1 MATDGHFVRRQFALL
16 CVHTLLFQT
25 VTFLLRPT
33 ASYRAV
39 DLGVDA
45 SWLGLLAGA
54 FALVPLAVALPAG
67 GLADRYGEARVM
79 VAGACLI
86 AAAAGL
92 LAVNSDSFAVLV
104 AGMAVLGTGHLLCA
118 VGQQSSVARLAP
130 AGRLDS
136 AYGYYTF
143 AGSIGQAIGPG
154 LLALFTPSAAV
165 PDTGAAFTTAAGAAV
180 LLVLVTVLVRS
191 TRPAP
196 REEGGP
202 GQPGLL
208 SVLKGSAMLRALMV
222 SSLVLAAM
230 DIILVY
236 LPALGAEQGLSV
248 GVVSA
253 LLAVRGIAT
262 MLSRVLTG
270 VLTAALG
277 RRMLLVVSIGASGI
291 ATAVVAAP
299 VPTWLRFVA
308 VAVMGFGLGVC
319 QPATLAWLAELSPP
333 GMRGRV
339 MSLRLV
345 GNRFG
350 QVVLPAAVGIAAG
363 GLGAVGVLWV
373 TAGGLVLAAGA
384 SRKVP
389 MDQGEP
395 PA

>member
-1 MATDGHFVRRQFALL
+1 MAVEAGAARRQFALL
-16 CVHTLLFQT
+16 CLHTLLFQT

-39 DLGVDA
+39 DLGIDA
-45 SWLGLLAGA
+45 SWLGLLAAA
-54 FALVPLAVALPAG
+54 FALVPLAIAVPAG

-79 VAGACLI
+79 LGGAVLI
-86 AAAAGL
+86 ACAAGL
-92 LAVNSDSFAVLV
+92 LVVGADGFTVLV
-104 AGMAVLGTGHLLCA
+104 VGMAVLGTGHLLCA
-118 VGQQSSVARLAP
+118 VGQQSMVARLAP
-130 AGRLDS
+130 PGRLDS

-143 AGSIGQAIGPG
+143 AGSIGTAVGPG
-154 LLALFTPSAAV
+154 LLALFSPTAAV
-165 PDTGAAFTTAAGAAV
+165 PDTGAAFAAAAGV
-180 LLVLVTVLVRS
+180 SVILVLVTALVRS
-191 TRPAP
+191 TRRAG
-196 REEGGP
+196 REGGVTTR
-202 GQPGLL
+202 GLA
-208 SVLKGSAMLRALMV
+208 SVLRRPAVLRALLV

-230 DIILVY
+230 DITLVY
-236 LPALGAEQGLSV
+236 LPALGAEQGLTV

-253 LLAVRGIAT
+253 LLAVRGVAT

-277 RRMLLVVSIGASGI
+277 RRKLLVVSIAASGV

-363 GLGAVGVLWV
+363 GLGAAGVLSV
-373 TAGGLVLAAGA
+373 TAGGLLLAAGA

-389 MDQGEP
+389 MDRGQP
-395 PA
+395 PG